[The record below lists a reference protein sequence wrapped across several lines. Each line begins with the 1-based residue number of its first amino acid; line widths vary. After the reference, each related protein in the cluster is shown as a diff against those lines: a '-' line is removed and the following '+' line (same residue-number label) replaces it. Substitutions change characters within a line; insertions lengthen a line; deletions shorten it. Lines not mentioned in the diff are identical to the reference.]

1 MTIHFPR
8 VPLPPSVGQLGGW
21 GGEVNLSAPSQLVA
35 GILRNNLAIP
45 IGWLAIG
52 CNLDWVTQFHGS
64 SGITVNSPK
73 WLIWVTNISS
83 WVTNIVSRYH
93 EPICTLSLQYQ
104 DKRYAGYGDRY
115 LHRLPAAWA
124 CLLVYK
130 IKLRSPQGKVD

>member
-1 MTIHFPR
+1 M
-8 VPLPPSVGQLGGW
+8 
-21 GGEVNLSAPSQLVA
+21 A

-93 EPICTLSLQYQ
+93 DKQYAHCLYSIRISDMRGMGIGICIGCQQLGHVYWFRAEYIIHHEEVDFEPFFVVEHVF
-104 DKRYAGYGDRY
+104 A
-115 LHRLPAAWA
+115 
-124 CLLVYK
+124 K
-130 IKLRSPQGKVD
+130 IF